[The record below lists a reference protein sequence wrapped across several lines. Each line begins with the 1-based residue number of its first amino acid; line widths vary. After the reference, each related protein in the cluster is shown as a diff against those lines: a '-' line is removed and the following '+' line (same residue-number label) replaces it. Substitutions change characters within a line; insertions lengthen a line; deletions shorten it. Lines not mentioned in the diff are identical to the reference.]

1 MKIQEMV
8 GLSKEI
14 RSLEVNIEKVADRMG
29 QLANQLQ
36 KIEAVV
42 DDLYIKAQL
51 SHSLLI
57 VRKVDSR
64 NLKEMEKLMD

>member
-1 MKIQEMV
+1 MKIQEIV

-42 DDLYIKAQL
+42 DDLYIKALL
-51 SHSLLI
+51 SHGLLI

>member
-1 MKIQEMV
+1 MKIQEIV

-51 SHSLLI
+51 RTAGINIS
-57 VRKVDSR
+57 
-64 NLKEMEKLMD
+64 

>member
-1 MKIQEMV
+1 MKIQEIV

-51 SHSLLI
+51 SHMNKKNI
-57 VRKVDSR
+57 
-64 NLKEMEKLMD
+64 